1 MHTGDMAHWELA
13 LETTTVCPLGSNESH
28 PSHLQKTLTV
38 RDPQSL
44 IHERD
49 SSGLDSRPKASTS
62 TSSPLQRR
70 ALGCGCLGMLPLD
83 LRICEQKRHVV
94 FLPKLNTQQGGQH
107 RSTAMDT
114 LIQKGWESCT
124 EQFCNQA
131 SSFIRVW
138 SCSLGVV
145 VCGSRLHTLNY
156 PSFSRRN
163 GQCLQPNALLGLLPA
178 HKKGLFIWNCLCPF
192 QSKLKK
198 FF

>member
-83 LRICEQKRHVV
+83 LRIDLEALVDGHEEWI
-94 FLPKLNTQQGGQH
+94 LL
-107 RSTAMDT
+107 SMT
-114 LIQKGWESCT
+114 LD
-124 EQFCNQA
+124 
-131 SSFIRVW
+131 
-138 SCSLGVV
+138 
-145 VCGSRLHTLNY
+145 
-156 PSFSRRN
+156 
-163 GQCLQPNALLGLLPA
+163 ALLGVPRPSLRMKIVRREIPA
-178 HKKGLFIWNCLCPF
+178 W
-192 QSKLKK
+192 
-198 FF
+198 